1 MCFWRETMNL
11 SELQHQKKRFD
22 EDRNWNSFPA
32 SQVFVHLVEEI
43 GEIGRSVLYKE
54 GYKKE
59 GLGHSEAP
67 SQVQREY
74 AQSLSLLIQLANIHG
89 VDLEEAYHEEMR
101 IMRRRF
107 PAKAWR
113 DYVKRLKP

>member
-1 MCFWRETMNL
+1 MNL
-11 SELQHQKKRFD
+11 SELQNQKKKFD
-22 EDRNWNSFPA
+22 EARNWDAFPA

-43 GEIGRSVLYKE
+43 GEIGRSVLYNE
-54 GYKKE
+54 GYKKG

-67 SQVQREY
+67 SEVQREY
-74 AQSLSLLIQLANIHG
+74 AQSLSLLVQLANIQG
-89 VDLEEAYHEEMR
+89 IDLEEAYLNEMR

-113 DYVKRLKP
+113 DYVKHLKS

>member
-1 MCFWRETMNL
+1 MNL
-11 SELQHQKKRFD
+11 SELQHQKKKFD
-22 EDRNWNSFPA
+22 EERSWNAFPA

-43 GEIGRSVLYKE
+43 GEIGRNILYNE
-54 GYKKE
+54 GYKKG

-67 SQVQREY
+67 SDVQREY
-74 AQSLSLLIQLANIHG
+74 AQSFSLLVQLANMQGI
-89 VDLEEAYHEEMR
+89 DLESAYLNELQ

-113 DYVKRLKP
+113 NYVRSLKA